1 MYVVSVINYKGG
13 VGKTTMTAN
22 LGAELANRGMKV
34 LLIDLD
40 PQASLTFSFYE
51 PDDWRDRLR
60 DERTVK
66 RWYDGLRGDTSA
78 VTLGELVVTPGPA
91 NAQLKGAGRLDLIA
105 SHLQLVDIDL
115 ALARGV
121 ADGDEYDAELFRVRG
136 SLDQGLHDPALD
148 PYDLVLIDC
157 PPNFNVVTQ
166 SAIIASDHL
175 LIPAKADYLSTLG
188 IDYLH
193 GNVRELVDRYNADS
207 RRFAKIRRHH
217 KVAPDIA
224 GVVFTMIQ
232 LMAQRP
238 IATHQG
244 YMDQVRAL
252 GVPVF
257 PTPLR
262 ENVTLFATNTPR
274 GVPVVLRDRIS
285 APAAREELR
294 QITTEFLAH
303 LQPASTATPSSPV
316 TSGAAATPASP
327 VTSGATA
334 ADA

>member
-1 MYVVSVINYKGG
+1 MPVYVVSVINYKGG

-60 DERTVK
+60 DTRTVK
-66 RWYDGLRGDTSA
+66 RWYDGRRGEGTA
-78 VTLGELVVTPGPA
+78 VALGELVLSPGPA

-115 ALARGV
+115 TLARGV
-121 ADGDEYDAELFRVRG
+121 ADGEEYDAELYRVRG
-136 SLDQGLHDPALD
+136 SLDEGLHDPTLD

-175 LIPAKADYLSTLG
+175 LIPARADYLSTLG

-193 GNVRELVDRYNADS
+193 ANVRELVDRYNADS
-207 RRFAKIRRHH
+207 RRFATIRRHH
-217 KVAPDIA
+217 KVAPGIA
-224 GVVFTMIQ
+224 GVVFTMVQ

-238 IATHQG
+238 VAAHQG

-252 GVPVF
+252 GLPVL
-257 PTPLR
+257 PTALR

-274 GVPVVLRDRIS
+274 GVPVVLRDRVT
-285 APAAREELR
+285 APPVREELR
-294 QITTEFLAH
+294 QITTEFLAA
-303 LQPASTATPSSPV
+303 LQPDPAPASPAPASPAPV
-316 TSGAAATPASP
+316 AAAATAEEAPA
-327 VTSGATA
+327 
-334 ADA
+334 

>member
-13 VGKTTMTAN
+13 VGKTTLTAN

-40 PQASLTFSFYE
+40 PQTSLTFSFYD
-51 PDDWRDRLR
+51 PDDWRERLR
-60 DERTVK
+60 DGRTVK
-66 RWYDGLRGDTSA
+66 RWYDGLRGDTPA
-78 VTLGELVVTPGPA
+78 VTLGELVVSPGPA
-91 NAQLKGAGRLDLIA
+91 NAHLTGAGRLDLIA
-105 SHLQLVDIDL
+105 SHLGLTDIDL

-136 SLDQGLHDPALD
+136 SLAEGLHDEALGG
-148 PYDLVLIDC
+148 YDLVLIDC

-188 IDYLH
+188 IDYLC

-207 RRFAKIRRHH
+207 RRFATIRRHH
-217 KVAPDIA
+217 KVAPGIA

-238 IATHQG
+238 IAAHQG

-252 GVPVF
+252 GLPVF
-257 PTPLR
+257 PTVLR
-262 ENVTLFATNTPR
+262 ENVTLFAANTPR
-274 GVPVVLRDRIS
+274 GVPAVLRHRVTS
-285 APAAREELR
+285 AAVQEELR
-294 QITTEFLAH
+294 QITTEFIAH
-303 LQPASTATPSSPV
+303 LQPAEV
-316 TSGAAATPASP
+316 AA
-327 VTSGATA
+327 
-334 ADA
+334 

>member
-13 VGKTTMTAN
+13 VGKTTVTAN

-40 PQASLTFSFYE
+40 PQTSLTFSFYD
-51 PDDWRDRLR
+51 PDAWRERLR
-60 DERTVK
+60 DARTVK
-66 RWYDGLRGDTSA
+66 RWYDSLRGDDGP
-78 VTLGELVVTPGPA
+78 VTLGELVISPGPA
-91 NAQLKGAGRLDLIA
+91 NAHLSGTGRLDLIA
-105 SHLQLVDIDL
+105 SHLGLSDIDL

-121 ADGDEYDAELFRVRG
+121 ASGEEYDAALFRVRG
-136 SLDQGLHDPALD
+136 ALAQALHDHALY
-148 PYDLVLIDC
+148 PYDMVLIDC

-193 GNVRELVDRYNADS
+193 GNVRELVDRYNADA
-207 RRFAKIRRHH
+207 RRFATIRRHH
-217 KVAPDIA
+217 KVAPGIA

-232 LMAQRP
+232 LLAQRP
-238 IATHQG
+238 IAAHQG

-257 PTPLR
+257 STALR
-262 ENVTLFATNTPR
+262 ESVTLFATNTPR
-274 GVPVVLRDRIS
+274 GVPVVLRDRVA
-285 APAAREELR
+285 APVREELR

-303 LQPASTATPSSPV
+303 LQPA
-316 TSGAAATPASP
+316 GAAA
-327 VTSGATA
+327 
-334 ADA
+334 

>member
-1 MYVVSVINYKGG
+1 MSVINYKGG

-40 PQASLTFSFYE
+40 PQTSLTFSFYD
-51 PDDWRDRLR
+51 PDDWRERLR
-60 DERTVK
+60 DGRTVK
-66 RWYDGLRGDTSA
+66 RWYDGLRGDGEP
-78 VTLGELVVTPGPA
+78 VTLGELVVSPGPA

-105 SHLQLVDIDL
+105 SHLGLTDIDL

-136 SLDQGLHDPALD
+136 SLAEGLHDDALD
-148 PYDLVLIDC
+148 SYDLVLIDC
-157 PPNFNVVTQ
+157 PPNFGVVTQ

-193 GNVRELVDRYNADS
+193 GNVQELCDRYNADS
-207 RRFAKIRRHH
+207 RRFATIRRHH
-217 KVAPDIA
+217 KVAPGIA

-232 LMAQRP
+232 QMGQRP
-238 IATHQG
+238 VAAHQG
-244 YMDQVRAL
+244 FMDQVRAL
-252 GVPVF
+252 GLPVF
-257 PTPLR
+257 PTTLR

-274 GVPVVLRDRIS
+274 GVPVVLRDRVTS
-285 APAAREELR
+285 PAVRDELR
-294 QITTEFLAH
+294 QITTEFLEH
-303 LQPASTATPSSPV
+303 LQPAPV
-316 TSGAAATPASP
+316 AA
-327 VTSGATA
+327 
-334 ADA
+334 

>member
-13 VGKTTMTAN
+13 VGKTTLTAN

-40 PQASLTFSFYE
+40 PQTSLTFSFYE
-51 PDDWRDRLR
+51 PDDWRERLR
-60 DERTVK
+60 DGRTVK
-66 RWYDGLRGDTSA
+66 RWYDGLRGDEA
-78 VTLGELVVTPGPA
+78 PVTLGELVVSPGPA
-91 NAQLKGAGRLDLIA
+91 NAHLKGAGRIDLIA
-105 SHLQLVDIDL
+105 SHLGLTDIDL

-136 SLDQGLHDPALD
+136 SLAEGLHDDALD
-148 PYDLVLIDC
+148 SYDLVLIDC
-157 PPNFNVVTQ
+157 APNFGVVTQ

-193 GNVRELVDRYNADS
+193 GNVRELCRQYNADS
-207 RRFAKIRRHH
+207 RRFATIRRHH
-217 KVAPDIA
+217 KVAPGVA

-238 IATHQG
+238 IAAHQG
-244 YMDQVRAL
+244 FMDQVRAL
-252 GVPVF
+252 GLPVL
-257 PTPLR
+257 PTALR

-274 GVPVVLRDRIS
+274 GVPVVLRDRITT
-285 APAAREELR
+285 PAVREELQ

-303 LQPASTATPSSPV
+303 LQPEPV
-316 TSGAAATPASP
+316 AA
-327 VTSGATA
+327 
-334 ADA
+334 

>member
-13 VGKTTMTAN
+13 VGKTTVTAN

-40 PQASLTFSFYE
+40 PQASLTFGFYD

-60 DERTVK
+60 DGRTVK
-66 RWYDGLRGDTSA
+66 RWYDGLRGDTPA
-78 VTLGELVVTPGPA
+78 TTLGELVVSPGPA
-91 NAQLKGAGRLDLIA
+91 NARLSGAGRLDLIA

-115 ALARGV
+115 ALARAV

-136 SLDQGLHDPALD
+136 SLAEGLHDDALGG
-148 PYDLVLIDC
+148 YDMVLIDC

-193 GNVRELVDRYNADS
+193 GNVRELVDQYNADA
-207 RRFAKIRRHH
+207 RRFATTRRHH
-217 KVAPDIA
+217 KVAPDVA

-238 IATHQG
+238 IAAHQG

-252 GVPVF
+252 GLPVF

-262 ENVTLFATNTPR
+262 ENVTTFATNTPR
-274 GVPVVLRDRIS
+274 GVPVVLRDRI
-285 APAAREELR
+285 ATPAVRDELR
-294 QITTEFLAH
+294 QLATEFLDH
-303 LQPASTATPSSPV
+303 LQPERTVA
-316 TSGAAATPASP
+316 
-327 VTSGATA
+327 
-334 ADA
+334 

>member
-40 PQASLTFSFYE
+40 PQASLTFSFYD

-60 DERTVK
+60 DGRTVK
-66 RWYDGLRGDTSA
+66 RWYDGLRGDSPG
-78 VTLGELVVTPGPA
+78 VTLGELVVSPGPA
-91 NAQLKGAGRLDLIA
+91 NAHLKGAGRLDLIA

-136 SLDQGLHDPALD
+136 SLAEGLHDGALD

-207 RRFAKIRRHH
+207 RRFATIRRHH
-217 KVAPDIA
+217 KVAPGIA

-238 IATHQG
+238 IAAHQG

-257 PTPLR
+257 PTALR

-274 GVPVVLRDRIS
+274 GVPVVLRDRVT
-285 APAAREELR
+285 APAVRDELR

-303 LQPASTATPSSPV
+303 LQPA
-316 TSGAAATPASP
+316 
-327 VTSGATA
+327 GATA
-334 ADA
+334 